1 MKRTKGLLLLV
12 ASILFIQF
20 TFAQEHDWDKLKKFF
35 NTLEENDK
43 FMGSVA
49 VWSENELAFAYAVGY
64 ADVENKIPLTTN
76 SRFRVGSISKTFT
89 ATLIFMAVEEGKL
102 SLNQTIDSFFPDLQK
117 ADSIT
122 IGMLVGH
129 RSGIHNITDDPE
141 YFEYNTKPQS
151 RERMLEIVVEA
162 GSDFSPGSQAKY
174 SNSNYLLLTF
184 ILEETYDEPFHEI
197 LEEKIIEP
205 IGLDETYIG
214 SAIDLSKSECYSYSY
229 DGDWN
234 KEDETDMSIPL
245 GAGAVVSTP
254 TELIEF
260 IRALFAGELVSEESL
275 NQMKDIKDRYGMGL
289 FAFPFDELTSYG
301 HTGGIDGFSSVFGY
315 FPERD
320 VAFAMTSN
328 GVNYNPNQISI
339 AVLSEV
345 FGKEYEVPEFVSIEI
360 SEEVLETYTG
370 TYTSPEVPLDLTITR
385 NGTQLIAQGTGQSPF
400 TLDAVSATVFEYK
413 MAGIELE
420 FFPEK
425 NEMIL
430 HQGGGSYVF
439 TKQP

>member
-1 MKRTKGLLLLV
+1 MKRTKGLLLLI
-12 ASILFIQF
+12 ASILLTQI
-20 TFAQEHDWDKLKKFF
+20 TYAQDRDWDKLRTYF

-49 VWSENELAFAYAVGY
+49 IWNEGELAFTHAVGY
-64 ADVENKIPLTTN
+64 ADVENEVPLTTE

-102 SLNQTIDSFFPDLQK
+102 SLDQTVDSFFPDLQK

-122 IGMLVGH
+122 IAMLVGH
-129 RSGIHNITDDPE
+129 RSGIHNITNDPE
-141 YFEYNTKPQS
+141 YFDYNTQPQT

-162 GSDFSPGSQAKY
+162 GSDFSPGSKAQY

-184 ILEETYDEPFHEI
+184 ILEDTYGRPFDVL
-197 LEEKIIEP
+197 LEEKITKP

-214 SAIDLSKSECYSYSY
+214 SAIDMSQNECYSYSY
-229 DGDWN
+229 DGNWN
-234 KEDETDMSIPL
+234 KEEETNMSIPL

-254 TELIEF
+254 TELVEF
-260 IRALFAGELVSEESL
+260 IRALFAGKLVNEQSL

-289 FAFPFDELTSYG
+289 FSFPFGNKTSYG

-315 FPERD
+315 FPEED
-320 VAFAMTSN
+320 IAFAMTSN
-328 GVNYNPNQISI
+328 GVNYNPNEISI

-345 FGKEYEVPEFVSIEI
+345 FGEEYEIPEFIEVEI
-360 SEEVLETYTG
+360 SEEILDSYVG
-370 TYTSPEVPLDLTITR
+370 TYTSPDLPLDLTVTR
-385 NGTQLIAQGTGQSPF
+385 EGKTLIAQGTGQSPF
-400 TLDAVSATVFEYK
+400 TLDAVSTTKFEYK

-430 HQGGGSYVF
+430 KQGGGSFLF
-439 TKQP
+439 TKK